1 MLAPQ
6 NRQEGCVYSLGYQM
20 RQLPDFINLLL
31 EAGVEAVID
40 VRQTPWSHR
49 PGCSVKPLKEA
60 LTENAIEY
68 IHAKFAGNPKA
79 LRSRAS
85 THAESLEL
93 YAAHLAER
101 PEIIEQLDETMRPWL
116 SQGRNVC
123 LICYERHPAD
133 CHRTVLAYG
142 WQAAADDRN
151 PVTHL
156 GPDGAPRFTTFQIDS
171 VAEFVSAALQ
181 VQL

>member
-6 NRQEGCVYSLGYQM
+6 LQPNGRVYSLGYQM
-20 RQLPDFINLLL
+20 RTLPEFIDLLR
-31 EAGVEAVID
+31 EAGVDAVID

-49 PGCSVKPLKEA
+49 PGFSAKPLREA

-68 IHAKFAGNPKA
+68 VHAKFAGNPKA
-79 LRSRAS
+79 LRLQAA

-93 YAAHLAER
+93 YATHLAER

-123 LICYERHPAD
+123 LVCYERHPAD
-133 CHRTVLAYG
+133 CHRAVLAYG
-142 WQAAADDRN
+142 WQATVNEGA
-151 PVTHL
+151 TIMHL
-156 GPDGAPRFTTFQIDS
+156 GPDGAKRFTDFQTDS
-171 VAEFVSAALQ
+171 IEELVSAAL
-181 VQL
+181 